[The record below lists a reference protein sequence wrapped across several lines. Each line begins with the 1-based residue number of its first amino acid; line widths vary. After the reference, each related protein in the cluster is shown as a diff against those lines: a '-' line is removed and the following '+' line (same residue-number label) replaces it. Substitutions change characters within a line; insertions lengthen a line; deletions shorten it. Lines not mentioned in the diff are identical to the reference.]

1 MSNPLSTKT
10 SFSSSNYYDFG
21 NEINKSNFE
30 SLNTFNLSLQS
41 GDFTATVGI
50 GASTKF
56 NIHSPQK
63 GVTTVPA
70 VEAKLKYNISNHL
83 NAQARIRKIDDT
95 EQYRVTFGGSY
106 SFDKNNSIYSSA
118 HLTTKHSKKG
128 WKTNTGAWVGYTHN
142 FNNCSL
148 SAELQQNIPFKGKI
162 QPSDTMVNVIVS
174 VPF

>member
-41 GDFTATVGI
+41 GNFTATVGI

-70 VEAKLKYNISNHL
+70 IEAK
-83 NAQARIRKIDDT
+83 
-95 EQYRVTFGGSY
+95 
-106 SFDKNNSIYSSA
+106 
-118 HLTTKHSKKG
+118 
-128 WKTNTGAWVGYTHN
+128 
-142 FNNCSL
+142 
-148 SAELQQNIPFKGKI
+148 LQQNIPFKGKI